1 MKLSYIIAIVIIM
14 SAVVACTK
22 DIGPNPD
29 LIPKTSESCDT
40 VTFTKHI
47 RPIVT
52 NYCAISGC
60 HVAGA
65 QSPDLSDDNT
75 LKAQA
80 DGGRI
85 KARLIDQNDMPP
97 FGNPAPTGAEID
109 LIKCWL
115 NAGAPLN

>member
-1 MKLSYIIAIVIIM
+1 MKIFSAFIIFTSLIFLA
-14 SAVVACTK
+14 ACTK
-22 DIGPNPD
+22 DVGPNPD
-29 LIPKTSESCDT
+29 LVTKTTNACDS
-40 VTFTKHI
+40 VNFTNNI

-65 QSPDLSDDNT
+65 QAPNLSDDNE

-97 FGNPAPTGAEID
+97 SGNPAPTTDEIS

-115 NAGAPLN
+115 DAGAPLN